1 MRKARKFVQGR
12 VFRRVFRAVPKG
24 WFSHDF
30 DVFDPAGTRVATA
43 DLSDWS
49 ENAELEVRGT
59 RYMARHQTLAQEFSL
74 EEEDGLRLA
83 VAEKPSAW
91 RETFSLEHGP
101 EIRLRAVDERGAGR
115 GAADRGGGIRLVAGH
130 HHAQAWG
137 LVGGYDGH
145 PLTGA
150 CLAAAGEPKGLEAE
164 RPGPTSESGRWNR
177 RFCPCF
183 EGPGARVGDRD
194 GG

>member
-1 MRKARKFVQGR
+1 VPPCGGPPAAGTMRKAGKFVQGR
-12 VFRRVFRAVPKG
+12 VFRRAFRAVPKG

-59 RYMARHQTLAQEFSL
+59 RYMARHQTLAQQFSL

-91 RETFSLEHGP
+91 RETFSLEHGG
-101 EIRLRAVDERGAGR
+101 ERYELKRESPWRRSFVLSRVGAGAV
-115 GAADRGGGIRLVAGH
+115 GSIRQKSVF
-130 HHAQAWG
+130 
-137 LVGGYDGH
+137 
-145 PLTGA
+145 
-150 CLAAAGEPKGLEAE
+150 
-164 RPGPTSESGRWNR
+164 GR
-177 RFCPCF
+177 
-183 EGPGARVGDRD
+183 
-194 GG
+194 